1 MYILEVIQKMPYKL
15 LDSIIKSLII
25 LYLSIRFMGYV
36 IQFYNINNMEMIK
49 QIIITVFKMKIVY
62 HCHIIFYFK

>member
-36 IQFYNINNMEMIK
+36 IQFYNNS
-49 QIIITVFKMKIVY
+49 IIWK
-62 HCHIIFYFK
+62 